1 MNINDHILNIFR
13 TEMASTYWFKS
24 PTPGT
29 GTYAVLDII
38 SDIGSMSKDIA
49 IAPHVPQKL
58 RLQCK
63 VYSDDTTDART
74 NIDLLQNLIRTTVN
88 NGATG
93 VVWLHAQDDNGIKGG
108 YDGSAKRYYYLIDFF
123 IWYKTYSV

>member
-1 MNINDHILNIFR
+1 MNINDHILAIFR
-13 TEMASTYWFKS
+13 TVMPDTYWYKS

-63 VYSDDTTDART
+63 VYSDDPTQSRANTES
-74 NIDLLQNLIRTTVN
+74 LQNLIRTTVN
-88 NGATG
+88 NAATG
-93 VVWLHAQDDNGIKGG
+93 VEWIHAQDDRGIQGG
-108 YDGSAKRYYYLIDFF
+108 FDPRAERFYYIIDFF

>member
-1 MNINDHILNIFR
+1 MNINDHILAIFR
-13 TEMASTYWFKS
+13 TQMASTYWYKS

-38 SDIGSMSKDIA
+38 SELGSMSKDIA
-49 IAPHVPQKL
+49 TSPNIPQKL

-63 VYSDDTTDART
+63 VYSSDPTQSRANTEA
-74 NIDLLQNLIRTTVN
+74 LQNLIRTTVN

-93 VVWLHAQDDNGIKGG
+93 VGDLNQ
-108 YDGSAKRYYYLIDFF
+108 
-123 IWYKTYSV
+123 

>member
-1 MNINDHILNIFR
+1 
-13 TEMASTYWFKS
+13 MASTYWFKS

-74 NIDLLQNLIRTTVN
+74 NTEALQNLIRTTVN
-88 NGATG
+88 NAATG
-93 VVWLHAQDDNGIKGG
+93 VEWIHAQDDRGIQGG
-108 YDGSAKRYYYLIDFF
+108 FDPRSERFYYVIDFF
-123 IWYKTYSV
+123 VWYKTYSV